1 MQLTLINIIKKFIL
15 KFEKL
20 LYLFLVKNLLI
31 QKIKSNAN
39 LLFK

>member
-20 LYLFLVKNLLI
+20 LYYLEQNIIFNLI
-31 QKIKSNAN
+31 D
-39 LLFK
+39 